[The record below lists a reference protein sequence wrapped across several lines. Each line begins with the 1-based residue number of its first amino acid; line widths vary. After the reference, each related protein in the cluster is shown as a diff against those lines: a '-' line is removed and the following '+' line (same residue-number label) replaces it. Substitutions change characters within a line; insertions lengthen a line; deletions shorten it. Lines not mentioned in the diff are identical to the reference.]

1 VNSEKLGVLLVTAAL
16 TVPGTALAQGRA
28 RAQTPA
34 PATPQPAEPRW
45 TASAE
50 LALYVIPDEEN
61 YLWPTVSADRDWLH
75 FEARYNYEDRNTVSF
90 WGGVNFEWGERV
102 TLAVTPMF
110 GVVTGDTDGVAP
122 GFLFTLGTEKLEL
135 YSEGELMFDSGGRE
149 NSFYYSWTEL
159 SYTPVSWL
167 SVGVAAQKTRA
178 YETARYIERGVLAGT
193 AWRNMTLTSYV
204 FEPFSDQ
211 PTVVIAFGIEF

>member
-1 VNSEKLGVLLVTAAL
+1 MKSEKLGTLLVTAAL
-16 TVPGTALAQGRA
+16 SVPGTALAQGRFV
-28 RAQTPA
+28 AQTPA

-61 YLWPTVSADRDWLH
+61 YLSPTLSADREWLH
-75 FEARYNYEDRNTVSF
+75 LEARYNYEDRNTVSF
-90 WGGVNFEWGERV
+90 WGGVNLEWGEQV

-110 GVVTGDTDGVAP
+110 GVVSGDTDGIAP

-135 YSEGELMFDSGGRE
+135 YSEGELMLDVGGKE
-149 NSFYYSWTEL
+149 DSFYYSWTEL
-159 SYTPVSWL
+159 SYTPMSWL
-167 SVGVAAQKTRA
+167 SVGLAAQKTRA
-178 YETARYIERGVLAGT
+178 YQTPRSVERGLLAGT
-193 AWRNMTLTSYV
+193 AWRNMTLTGYV

-211 PTVVIAFGIEF
+211 KTVVIAFGLDF